1 MKKLSGKRQK
11 KEGRNRRKKREAD
24 PQTVHLPH
32 RRFAA
37 ERTEYGTAGRFRDAG
52 TSSGRDRKPLS
63 DGNVVFPYN
72 REIFI
77 LFQMDGQSSKE
88 ERRKLLEHWL
98 RLLRNNI
105 SQYLTGAVVIGI
117 SQEFEEL
124 PETRKEYQHAVLAAE
139 QYFFHPEQN
148 VFFYKRPSVSNALG
162 IFETKDFLE
171 EQWLERFS
179 RELEQWLE
187 LSGEQQLSVTVVK
200 NIFLQNM
207 RQMMHYIL
215 SGYHF
220 EERFR
225 EKWRQDTELIA
236 FISSAASSVE
246 LKDRAVEYMK
256 GFQAAAF
263 RAGVQN
269 PLIEV
274 LNYIDRHLD
283 GKLTL
288 PELAQLSCMSVPSFC
303 KNSKSR
309 RG

>member
-1 MKKLSGKRQK
+1 M
-11 KEGRNRRKKREAD
+11 
-24 PQTVHLPH
+24 
-32 RRFAA
+32 
-37 ERTEYGTAGRFRDAG
+37 
-52 TSSGRDRKPLS
+52 
-63 DGNVVFPYN
+63 
-72 REIFI
+72 
-77 LFQMDGQSSKE
+77 
-88 ERRKLLEHWL
+88 
-98 RLLRNNI
+98 
-105 SQYLTGAVVIGI
+105 VIGI

-207 RQMMHYIL
+207 RQTMHYIL

-220 EERFR
+220 EEHFR

-256 GFQAAAF
+256 EFQAAAF

-303 KNSKSR
+303 KKFKEQTGMTVMQYINEKRVACAASLLKQSQYSLDEIAALAGFSNSNYLLRVFKKSTGKTIGQFR
-309 RG
+309 KQHGLRE